1 MMDKQRDADL
11 KRDLTP
17 EEERELIE
25 LTEKEDGWVSV
36 GNIEEQRAFWAEV
49 ARNTLDGKRK
59 RISISIP
66 ERDLRK
72 LKVRAAEEGMPYQ
85 TLINSILHKYV
96 EK

>member
-1 MMDKQRDADL
+1 MEKRKRDALDE
-11 KRDLTP
+11 RDITP
-17 EEERELIE
+17 EEERGLIE
-25 LTEKEDGWVSV
+25 SSERDEWVSV
-36 GNIEEQRAFWAEV
+36 GNIEQQRQFWAGI

-96 EK
+96 EG